1 MTKQITKQI
10 RVFNEDL
17 PNQAARMFDDVSGI
31 LNWDDIRN
39 QTYYDVYKDMR
50 EKFWVPDEVSMQQ
63 DISQW
68 VNNTIEPEEKELFKN
83 GIGVL
88 AVLDSIATYFDKI
101 AADYIRDSAIK
112 ANMAF
117 ISAMETIHNES
128 YTYTLSSLVYKDEA
142 KEVFERPKNN
152 KFVVKRNEL
161 MMDLFNEFLKERTP
175 ENLAKGLVA
184 MAGLEGLCFVNGF
197 TPFYHLNRSG
207 KMFGTGTI
215 IQFIQR
221 DEVKHSYFQTVLVR
235 DILTQYPDINTEE
248 FSEFVYSFF
257 DDLVKLERE
266 FCDDLYKDVTDIDVE
281 EIKDYVGFRANL
293 ILDNLGLDKI
303 FSAKKNPMDWIKAFD
318 PDNINSIKRDSF
330 EDKELN
336 YAKASEENND
346 WDDL

>member
-1 MTKQITKQI
+1 MKQLTKQV

-17 PNQAARMFDDVSGI
+17 PNSAPKMFDDVSGI
-31 LNWDDIRN
+31 LNWDDIKN
-39 QTYYDVYKDMR
+39 QTYYEVYKDMR
-50 EKFWVPDEVSMQQ
+50 EKFWIPDEVSMQQ
-63 DISQW
+63 DVNQW
-68 VNNTIEPEEKELFKN
+68 VNGTIEDEEKELFKN

-88 AVLDSIATYFDKI
+88 ASLDSVATYFDKI
-101 AADYIRDSAIK
+101 ASDYIADSAIK

-117 ISAMETIHNES
+117 IAAMETIHNES
-128 YTYTLSSLVYKDEA
+128 YTYTLASLVDESEKA
-142 KEVFERPKNN
+142 ETFERPKNN
-152 KFVVKRNEL
+152 PFVIRRNQL
-161 MMDLFNEFLKERTP
+161 MMDYFDNFLIDRTP
-175 ENLAKGLVA
+175 ETFAKALVA
-184 MAGLEGLCFVNGF
+184 MSGLEGLCFVNGF

-235 DILTQYPDINTEE
+235 DILTQYPELNTEE
-248 FSEFVYSFF
+248 FSEFVYDFF
-257 DDLVKLERE
+257 EKLVELEKE
-266 FCDDLYKDVTDIDVE
+266 FCDDLYKDVTDIDIE

-303 FSAKKNPMDWIKAFD
+303 FPAKKNPMQWINAFD
-318 PDNINSIKRDSF
+318 PDNINNIKRDSF

-336 YAKASEENND
+336 YAKVSD